1 MSLHDAPED
10 DLHDA
15 ELRRRYRAL
24 PPELPSA
31 GTDAAILAAARRAV
45 VAGPRRARTGLWTGG
60 LATAA
65 TVTLM
70 VALLVP
76 HWRSGELAEQ
86 VAVAPPA
93 APARPSSAPVS
104 APSPADD
111 VAERAAAVPATADTA
126 AAPAPAAPGQA
137 GSLRRQPAPASEPAA
152 IAPAQRVDAQAQQAA
167 LAARAAR
174 DAAAGQREI
183 AATAAA
189 QREAARHAERARA
202 RPLLMAPPPAPPV
215 VSAELD
221 AVKRADSGEPSP
233 FMAAPKS
240 IARQSPAPL
249 AGAAAPAAPLP
260 ASPASDTQA
269 HAKEE
274 SERLAAP
281 AGQPFS
287 YDAALLQG
295 LYRPALGWLVSGP
308 EADVPGREAE
318 RDLLRQMLEPGAAL
332 RCRDE
337 GPASA
342 QRLCLLLHRHAAG
355 MALTE
360 DDIAAFAEALR
371 RDGREPLPLVQ
382 TLRRLRA
389 GAAR

>member
-31 GTDAAILAAARRAV
+31 DTDAAILAAARRAV

-93 APARPSSAPVS
+93 APAPPPSAPVS
-104 APSPADD
+104 APSPTDD
-111 VAERAAAVPATADTA
+111 VAERAAADTGA
-126 AAPAPAAPGQA
+126 
-137 GSLRRQPAPASEPAA
+137 APASEPAA

-183 AATAAA
+183 AATATATATAAA
-189 QREAARHAERARA
+189 QREAARYAERARA

-221 AVKRADSGEPSP
+221 AVKRADSSEPSP

-240 IARQSPAPL
+240 IARPSPAPL

-318 RDLLRQMLEPGAAL
+318 RDLLRQLLEPGAAL